1 MSFNY
6 FFCLHKIVS
15 LAIIDLLNKRH
26 VFLFKKRK
34 EKKKGVTF
42 NVNLRECNV
51 GTSLCIHKPKPKPKG
66 TTDKSIGC
74 VCI

>member
-1 MSFNY
+1 MSS
-6 FFCLHKIVS
+6 CLK
-15 LAIIDLLNKRH
+15 
-26 VFLFKKRK
+26 K
-34 EKKKGVTF
+34 EKKKGMTF

>member
-1 MSFNY
+1 MSS
-6 FFCLHKIVS
+6 CLK
-15 LAIIDLLNKRH
+15 
-26 VFLFKKRK
+26 K

-42 NVNLRECNV
+42 NVNLRECTV
-51 GTSLCIHKPKPKPKG
+51 GTSLCIHKPKPKPKPKG